1 MLAHPELFGAAI
13 VLSPAVYVPRPP
25 RASSTREF
33 GAFGRDGKIFDEETY
48 AAKNYPALIAPF
60 EARGLPLVMFIA
72 VGDDE
77 QALADLREAAHDLDY
92 EAHTLYNRVRRV
104 RGITA
109 QLRVLD
115 GGHNWDVW
123 RPAFAE
129 GIVYAF
135 GQLTKN
141 AR

>member
-33 GAFGRDGKIFDEETY
+33 GAFGRGEKIFDEETY

-77 QALADLREAAHDLDY
+77 QALADPREAAHDLDY